1 MDKARKWTDKRLAAM
16 ENRIK
21 RIYAIA
27 NGDVEK
33 KFLEWAEKYKKLDE
47 EKRKKV
53 EYALKMGSEDAEKLL
68 ADWKRW
74 RRTQVF
80 IGQNWR
86 NTLDELTAR
95 YLNANEIAAAYV
107 NGEVPPIAV
116 RNYNAFEEQANAAA
130 KEYGINEYS
139 FNLVDENTIKKLATD
154 NETLLPYKVIDGKK
168 DVRWNSKTINAQI
181 LQGILQGE
189 SIGDIAKRLE
199 NVTVMNRDSAIRNA
213 RTAVTG
219 AECAGRQLSYINAE
233 KNGMIIEREWIA
245 SPGSR
250 TRDWHADLDGVTRGV
265 NEPFENI
272 VRLSKV
278 KRIPDKIMYP
288 GDPHAHP
295 ANVYNCR
302 CSIAAKVV
310 GFEKLQ
316 VEKAVGEKQ
325 AEQHIM
331 QAKTKAEAEMIAKQF
346 GVDADYSNYDI
357 SVANAVNR
365 TMQRTIDEFGPHALD
380 ALKSIGTDTKGKSRA
395 GGFDEFSGKLS
406 LSGTKGKDA
415 LFKMGEKT
423 RKANERYQR
432 MGMRYFS
439 ADDDMSTIHHE
450 FGHIIHVSVGGST
463 TSTAA
468 TALDKEIIAFMRDKN
483 TKVVSELSYYASI
496 NHNELISECV
506 AQYMAGNPS
515 EIALGV
521 VEILKKYGLRK

>member
-107 NGEVPPIAV
+107 NGEVPPIAA

-250 TRDWHADLDGVTRGV
+250 TRDWHADLDGVRKGV
-265 NEPFENI
+265 NEPFTNI
-272 VRLSKV
+272 VRLSRV
-278 KRIPDKIMYP
+278 KRVMDEIMYP
-288 GDPHAHP
+288 GDPRAHP

-302 CSIAAKVV
+302 CSISARIV
-310 GFEKLQ
+310 GFRR
-316 VEKAVGEKQ
+316 
-325 AEQHIM
+325 
-331 QAKTKAEAEMIAKQF
+331 AK
-346 GVDADYSNYDI
+346 
-357 SVANAVNR
+357 R
-365 TMQRTIDEFGPHALD
+365 
-380 ALKSIGTDTKGKSRA
+380 
-395 GGFDEFSGKLS
+395 
-406 LSGTKGKDA
+406 
-415 LFKMGEKT
+415 
-423 RKANERYQR
+423 
-432 MGMRYFS
+432 
-439 ADDDMSTIHHE
+439 
-450 FGHIIHVSVGGST
+450 
-463 TSTAA
+463 
-468 TALDKEIIAFMRDKN
+468 
-483 TKVVSELSYYASI
+483 
-496 NHNELISECV
+496 
-506 AQYMAGNPS
+506 
-515 EIALGV
+515 
-521 VEILKKYGLRK
+521 

>member
-21 RIYAIA
+21 RIYAAA

-107 NGEVPPIAV
+107 NGEVPPIAA

-219 AECAGRQLSYINAE
+219 AECAGRQLSYIEAE
-233 KNGMIIEREWIA
+233 KSGMIIEREWMA
-245 SPGSR
+245 SPGGR
-250 TRDWHADLDGVTRGV
+250 TRDWHADLDGVRKGV
-265 NEPFENI
+265 NEPFTNI
-272 VRLSKV
+272 VRLSRV
-278 KRIPDKIMYP
+278 KRVMDEIMYP

-295 ANVYNCR
+295 GNVYNCR
-302 CSIAAKVV
+302 CSISAYIV
-310 GFEKLQ
+310 GFRR
-316 VEKAVGEKQ
+316 
-325 AEQHIM
+325 
-331 QAKTKAEAEMIAKQF
+331 AKK
-346 GVDADYSNYDI
+346 
-357 SVANAVNR
+357 
-365 TMQRTIDEFGPHALD
+365 
-380 ALKSIGTDTKGKSRA
+380 
-395 GGFDEFSGKLS
+395 
-406 LSGTKGKDA
+406 
-415 LFKMGEKT
+415 
-423 RKANERYQR
+423 
-432 MGMRYFS
+432 
-439 ADDDMSTIHHE
+439 
-450 FGHIIHVSVGGST
+450 
-463 TSTAA
+463 
-468 TALDKEIIAFMRDKN
+468 
-483 TKVVSELSYYASI
+483 
-496 NHNELISECV
+496 
-506 AQYMAGNPS
+506 
-515 EIALGV
+515 
-521 VEILKKYGLRK
+521 